1 MTVADLQTWVP
12 RYQLQEGSQQNR
24 CIRAPTGRMP
34 DRLVHQAPARR
45 LPPRFTRR
53 RRKACE
59 SLAWLSKTFEES
71 GTFIADHLKQQVLDE
86 THRLFINHAWLSRDA
101 LSNGRLEWNQV
112 PKMHWALHLADTAQ
126 YINPKAVRCYGE
138 ESFLGA
144 VTRIYGRSVSG
155 PWKAGVQGTVLDKFV
170 LGLELAAAQYA
181 SQPA

>member
-1 MTVADLQTWVP
+1 M
-12 RYQLQEGSQQNR
+12 
-24 CIRAPTGRMP
+24 CIKLPEAC
-34 DRLVHQAPARR
+34 R
-45 LPPRFTRR
+45 LPPRFTHR
-53 RRKACE
+53 RRKVCE

-71 GTFIADHLKQQVLDE
+71 GTFIADNLKQKVLDE

-112 PKMHWALHLADTAQ
+112 PKMHWALHLGDTAQ

-144 VTRIYGRSVSG
+144 VTRAYGRSVSG
-155 PWKAGVQGTVLDKFV
+155 PWKAGAQGAVLDKFA

-181 SQPA
+181 SPPA